1 MNNETYDADNGRVE
15 LHVAEATELRGFP
28 GQVLGFR
35 ETQLLRYVW
44 KIHLGV
50 ADYRVERLES
60 SWVLNLHANRE
71 RLKRMGMKK
80 KKKKNNKLVEVGGNM
95 DWIFDF
101 LFSLQFGAYEME
113 RDFAGK
119 SFWRRGEKI

>member
-1 MNNETYDADNGRVE
+1 M
-15 LHVAEATELRGFP
+15 
-28 GQVLGFR
+28 
-35 ETQLLRYVW
+35 
-44 KIHLGV
+44 

-80 KKKKNNKLVEVGGNM
+80 NNKLVGVGGNM